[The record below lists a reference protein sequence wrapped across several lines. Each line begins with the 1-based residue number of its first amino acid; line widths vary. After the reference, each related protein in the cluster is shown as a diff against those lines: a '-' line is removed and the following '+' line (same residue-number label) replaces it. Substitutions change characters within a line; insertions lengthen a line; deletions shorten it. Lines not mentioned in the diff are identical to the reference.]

1 MSNIIE
7 DLNWRYATKQ
17 FDAEKKI
24 SAEDVAT
31 LLTATQLSASSFGM
45 QPYKIL
51 HVKNAAIREQ
61 LKPAS
66 WNQTQIT
73 DASDMLVFCAF
84 NEVTEQHVD
93 EFIANTATTRG
104 MNVADLA
111 PYAGMIKQSLGHL
124 KSIGANADSFW
135 AEKQAYL
142 AVGNLLAAA
151 ANLKIDACPM
161 EGFDANAYNEIL
173 GLTDKNLRACVVVTL
188 GYRHADDKYAGL
200 PKVRKTIADL
210 FVEI

>member
-17 FDAEKKI
+17 FDADKKI
-24 SAEDVAT
+24 SAEDLET
-31 LLTATQLSASSFGM
+31 LLTATQLSASSYGM

-73 DASDMLVFCAF
+73 DASDMLVFCAL
-84 NEVTEQHVD
+84 NSVNEQHVD

-124 KSIGANADSFW
+124 KSAKGDSFW
-135 AEKQAYL
+135 SEKQAYL
-142 AVGNLLAAA
+142 ASIVCINQ
-151 ANLKIDACPM
+151 
-161 EGFDANAYNEIL
+161 
-173 GLTDKNLRACVVVTL
+173 T
-188 GYRHADDKYAGL
+188 
-200 PKVRKTIADL
+200 
-210 FVEI
+210 